1 MVRPEPAQ
9 AATGTVSGVPGRR
22 FDSFTADDVP
32 ERPADPAVR
41 QANLRRIVR
50 LFRPYRA
57 RLAVVCALIVF
68 SAALG
73 VVSPFL
79 LRDILDTAIPD
90 ENMRP
95 LTALAPG

>member
-1 MVRPEPAQ
+1 M
-9 AATGTVSGVPGRR
+9 PGRR

-41 QANLRRIVR
+41 KANLRRIVP

-57 RLAVVCALIVF
+57 RLTAVCALIVF

-79 LRDILDTAIPD
+79 LREVLDVAIPD
-90 ENMRP
+90 ENM
-95 LTALAPG
+95 GC